1 MPRLVFASH
10 PSGSDLA
17 MRDGRMP
24 FVNVSTSTPFSRNGS
39 ELNLSL
45 YGQVYGIEVTQG
57 TVNLLA
63 RNPVTKLILM
73 S

>member
-1 MPRLVFASH
+1 
-10 PSGSDLA
+10 
-17 MRDGRMP
+17 MP